1 MYARFLSAP
10 DSDGTF
16 DYFSNV
22 LTLLQYTQT
31 DTADVYAAIN
41 WKSNDPMDR
50 RMLKIRA
57 LVYHEI
63 THFLDLHTTFW
74 GRQYV
79 VRKLNFAQSLASD
92 LPDVDD
98 RLAVFAVE
106 TGEIDIHNEL
116 IVEGKIPP
124 TACNRLTH
132 QLRYEEKFGV
142 VLMINYCSG
151 DTIYHQVPLSTLSLL
166 EAHATANEFLSILE
180 YAATTDD
187 PVDAAVIKRETRE
200 SFDDLLDD
208 VSRIEYSV
216 LLNLARIHFPELDLK
231 SLMAMIS
238 TLVRFSLDAT
248 FNRIGIIANRI
259 EETFSNRSLGH
270 FLSMELRRDSQ
281 RALIFFKTVLFM
293 YEWKELLSAEEKD
306 KYLILLESNPHAA
319 MVEMWVKYKGMDVED
334 FDDSFE
340 FLFEGT
346 LEGLGEYK
354 TTLCDAML
362 AAENLQNRNIIGNRP
377 IGSIPLTS
385 LKLID
390 MALHDGTIIKAPN
403 SISFDIE
410 EYFYGNMELFSQIE
424 RRYREYKGTRIHM
437 PPDTMEYF
445 LF

>member
-31 DTADVYAAIN
+31 DFADIQAAIN

-57 LVYHEI
+57 LLYHEV

-79 VRKLNFAQSLASD
+79 VRKLNFAQSLAGD
-92 LPDVDD
+92 FPDVDE

-106 TGEIDIHNEL
+106 TGEIDIHSEL
-116 IVEGKIPP
+116 IVEGTIPP
-124 TACNRLTH
+124 RACQRLTH
-132 QLRYEEKFGV
+132 QLQYKEKFGV
-142 VLMINYCSG
+142 VLIINYCTG
-151 DTIYHQVPLSTLSLL
+151 DTIHHQVPLSTLSLL

-180 YAATTDD
+180 YAATTSD
-187 PVDAAVIKRETRE
+187 PVDAAIIKREAQE
-200 SFDDLLDD
+200 SFDELLDD

-216 LLNLARIHFPELDLK
+216 LLNLARIHFPELELK
-231 SLMAMIS
+231 PLMAMIS
-238 TLVRFSLDAT
+238 TLARFSLDAT
-248 FNRIGIIANRI
+248 FRRIGIIANRI
-259 EETFSNRSLGH
+259 EETFSNRRLGN
-270 FLSMELRRDSQ
+270 FISMELRRDSQ

-306 KYLILLESNPHAA
+306 RYLILLAFDPHAA
-319 MVEMWVKYKGMDVED
+319 IVEMWVKYKGMDAED

-340 FLFEGT
+340 FLFTGT
-346 LEGLGEYK
+346 LEGLSEYK

-377 IGSIPLTS
+377 IGSISLPS

-403 SISFDIE
+403 SISLDIE
-410 EYFYGNMELFSQIE
+410 EYFYSNMELFSQME
-424 RRYREYKGTRIHM
+424 RRYREYKGMRIHM

-445 LF
+445 FS